1 MHIAYALRTE
11 GTGQQCRR
19 ARSVKE
25 THCGKVLVVEDDL
38 RVAEMIRFALESAHF
53 EMVHVDDGRAGL
65 EQALSGQFDVILLDI
80 RLPGMDGY
88 SICREAQKQVN
99 TPIMMLSDRREDLDK
114 VLGLETGADDYLG
127 KPFNPLEL
135 VARVRA
141 LQRRKRLGAPTSAEP
156 PELKLGALEIQPASR
171 QVTINQK
178 SVHLT
183 ATEYEVL
190 HTMARRPGRVFTR
203 QDLIDMCW
211 GSDWIGFEKTADVHL
226 RRMRKKF
233 LEHSSHEYI
242 KSVRG
247 VGYRLE
253 PG

>member
-1 MHIAYALRTE
+1 M
-11 GTGQQCRR
+11 
-19 ARSVKE
+19 KE
-25 THCGKVLVVEDDL
+25 THCGRVLVVEDDL
-38 RVAEMIRFALESAHF
+38 RVAEMIRFALESANF
-53 EMVHVDDGRAGL
+53 QMVHVDDGRVGL
-65 EQALSGQFDVILLDI
+65 EQAVSGQFDVILLDI

-88 SICREAQKQVN
+88 SICREAQKQVT

-141 LQRRKRLGAPTSAEP
+141 LQRRKRLGAPEVASEDR
-156 PELKLGALEIQPASR
+156 LQLGHLQITPSSR
-171 QVTINQK
+171 QVTIQGQP
-178 SVHLT
+178 VHLT
-183 ATEYEVL
+183 ATEFEVL
-190 HTMARRPGRVFTR
+190 VTMARRPGRVFTR
-203 QDLIDMCW
+203 QDLIDLCW
-211 GSDWIGFEKTADVHL
+211 GSDWVGFEKTVDVHL

-233 LEHSSHEYI
+233 SEWTDHDYI